1 MGTPVSGP
9 GPYSKRTDTAVSNAN
24 NSLPNAG
31 YGEAKAYEEQ
41 RTGAAVAKDPG
52 APAGMNLADMF
63 AGMGKDVTPL
73 SAESARPD
81 VPVTDGA
88 ALGPGQGPEALG
100 ATPPDPAVQRQKM
113 YLPYF
118 EWAANQEGSGDSAR
132 NLIRQIKAQT
142 M

>member
-24 NSLPNAG
+24 TTLPNAA

-41 RTGAAVAKDPG
+41 RTGAPVAKSDG
-52 APAGMNLADMF
+52 APALSIQDMF
-63 AGMGKDVTPL
+63 AGMGQDVVPL
-73 SAESARPD
+73 SNDSARPD
-81 VPVTDGA
+81 EPVTAGA
-88 ALGPGQGPEALG
+88 ALGPGVGSEALG
-100 ATPPDPAVQRQKM
+100 APAPDPALQRQAM
-113 YLPYF
+113 YMPVWEF
-118 EWAANQEGSGDSAR
+118 IANQPGSSDSAR

>member
-24 NSLPNAG
+24 TSLPNAG

-41 RTGAAVAKDPG
+41 RTGAPVAKTEG
-52 APAGMNLADMF
+52 APMNLQQMF
-63 AGMGKDVTPL
+63 AGMGQNVVPMNAD
-73 SAESARPD
+73 SAQPE

-88 ALGPGQGPEALG
+88 AFGPGSGPEALG
-100 ATPPDPAVQRQKM
+100 AAPAADPADERDRM
-113 YLPYF
+113 YLPAWEF
-118 EWAANQEGSGDSAR
+118 LANQPGSSDAAR
-132 NLIRQIKAQT
+132 NLIRQRKSQL

>member
-9 GPYSKRTDTAVSNAN
+9 GAYSKRTDTAVSNAN

-41 RTGAAVAKDPG
+41 RTGAPVAQSGG
-52 APAGMNLADMF
+52 APAISLADMF
-63 AGMGKDVTPL
+63 QGMGQDVVPL
-73 SAESARPD
+73 GADSTQPD

-88 ALGPGQGPEALG
+88 SAGPGAGLEALG
-100 ATPPDPAVQRQKM
+100 SGAPDPGLQRQKM
-113 YLPYF
+113 YLPVWEF
-118 EWAANQEGSGDSAR
+118 LANQPGSSDSAR

>member
-24 NSLPNAG
+24 TTLPNAK

-41 RTGAAVAKDPG
+41 RTGAPMAEAPKG
-52 APAGMNLADMF
+52 APPMNLQQMF
-63 AGMGKDVTPL
+63 AGMGQDVVPL
-73 SAESARPD
+73 NAPSTQPD

-88 ALGPGQGPEALG
+88 AMGPGAGLEALG
-100 ATPPDPAVQRQKM
+100 APPPDPADERTKM
-113 YLPYF
+113 YMPVF
-118 EWAANQEGSGDSAR
+118 EWLANREGSSDAAR
-132 NLIRQIKAQT
+132 NLIRQLKATQ

>member
-9 GPYSKRTDTAVSNAN
+9 GAYSKRTDTAVSNAN

-41 RTGAAVAKDPG
+41 RTGAPVAQSGG
-52 APAGMNLADMF
+52 APAISLADMF
-63 AGMGKDVTPL
+63 QGMGQDVVPMG
-73 SAESARPD
+73 AESTQPD
-81 VPVTDGA
+81 VPITDGA
-88 ALGPGQGPEALG
+88 SLGPGAGLEALGPSA
-100 ATPPDPAVQRQKM
+100 PDPGLQRQKM
-113 YLPYF
+113 YLPVWEF
-118 EWAANQEGSGDSAR
+118 LANQPGSSDSAR

>member
-9 GPYSKRTDTAVSNAN
+9 GAYSKRTDTAVSNAN

-41 RTGAAVAKDPG
+41 RTGAPVAKSDG
-52 APAGMNLADMF
+52 APAINLANMF
-63 AGMGKDVTPL
+63 QGMGQDVVPL
-73 SAESARPD
+73 GADSTQPE

-88 ALGPGQGPEALG
+88 SVGPGAGMEALG
-100 ATPPDPAVQRQKM
+100 ASAPDPGLQRQKM
-113 YLPYF
+113 YLPVWEF
-118 EWAANQEGSGDSAR
+118 LANQPGSSDSAR

>member
-24 NSLPNAG
+24 TSLPNAG

-41 RTGAAVAKDPG
+41 RTGAPVAKTEG
-52 APAGMNLADMF
+52 AAPINLQQMF
-63 AGMGKDVTPL
+63 SGMGQNVVPMNADSTQPN
-73 SAESARPD
+73 

-88 ALGPGQGPEALG
+88 ALGPGSGLEALG
-100 ATPPDPAVQRQKM
+100 APAPDPSDERDRM
-113 YLPYF
+113 YLPAWEF
-118 EWAANQEGSGDSAR
+118 LANQPGSSDQAR
-132 NLIRQIKAQT
+132 NILRQRKSQL

>member
-41 RTGAAVAKDPG
+41 RTGAPTAKSGG
-52 APAGMNLADMF
+52 APPQINLADMF
-63 AGMGKDVTPL
+63 QGMGQNVTPL
-73 SAESARPD
+73 SAESAQPD

-88 ALGPGQGPEALG
+88 GLGPGAGTDALG
-100 ATPPDPAVQRQKM
+100 SQPPDPAVQRQAM
-113 YLPYF
+113 YLPVW
-118 EWAANQEGSGDSAR
+118 EWLANQPGSGDSAR
-132 NLIRQIKAQT
+132 NLIRQIKAQS